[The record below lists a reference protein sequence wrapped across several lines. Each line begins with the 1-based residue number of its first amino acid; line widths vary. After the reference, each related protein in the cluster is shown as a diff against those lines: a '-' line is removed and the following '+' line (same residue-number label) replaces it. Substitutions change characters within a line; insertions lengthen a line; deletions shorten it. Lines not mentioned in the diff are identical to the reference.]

1 MFSLLLSCKSVY
13 CVVASLN
20 LQCLPSLFKRK
31 FDLPLGKDHKS
42 IVTELKRRE
51 FEVRWGEV
59 TFCLGRSIGGP
70 LRSRSHREREH
81 LLLAQELIIRKQKLG
96 FRTLRLELHSL
107 TTVQSLTLVCPSQLQ

>member
-1 MFSLLLSCKSVY
+1 MFSWLLSCKSVY

-31 FDLPLGKDHKS
+31 FDLPLGKDQKS

-59 TFCLGRSIGGP
+59 TFCIGRSIGGP
-70 LRSRSHREREH
+70 LWSRSHGESEH
-81 LLLAQELIIRKQKLG
+81 LLLARELIIRKRKLG
-96 FRTLRLELHSL
+96 FGTLCLELHTL
-107 TTVQSLTLVCPSQLQ
+107 TMV